1 MIIAQETLFI
11 KAREEFEAMVEWLNQ
26 ADGKGADKEGLR
38 IDQVERGLFPR
49 LLAIGFALLEA
60 YVAKFGRGDAGETLQ
75 REGRT
80 LRRST
85 DPHRRRY
92 VSIFGE
98 LLLRRFVYAV
108 RPKQKIE
115 YAPLDEQ
122 LGLPK
127 GECSYVLE
135 DWLQKLCVK
144 DSFAE
149 GVQTLHDWLGVKL
162 NVRGAEEINRRM
174 SQHAE
179 SYRESQS
186 SPPVKEEGEVI
197 VLAGDGKG
205 VPMRR
210 PLEERIRHSKRRGKA
225 KKRRGKGEKKNQKQ
239 MAYVGAVYTIDRYP
253 RTADDVVDEVQR
265 KQRAADRPKP
275 QHKRVWVEMTGER
288 EGTLA
293 NGKTRL
299 FARLGI
305 EVESREIDQDQP
317 IVCLMDG
324 ERALWTAMRQWLP
337 ARTVGI
343 LDLYHVLEYLWKAA
357 HCFHAEKSQAA
368 EEFVTARL
376 RMLLEGKV
384 GYLVGGLR
392 RKLASL
398 CGVKR
403 KRFLRV
409 IGYLENNRS
418 HMRYDEYLAAGYPI
432 GSGVIE
438 GACRHVVKDR
448 MELSGM
454 RWTVE
459 GAQAM
464 LYLRSIY
471 LNGDWKEFDEHRIQT
486 EQNTLFSKAA

>member
-1 MIIAQETLFI
+1 MIIANEKHFI
-11 KAREEFEAMVEWLNQ
+11 KAREEFETLLNWINQ
-26 ADGKGADKEGLR
+26 VDDEGLR
-38 IDQVERGLFPR
+38 IAQVERWLFSR
-49 LLAIGFALLEA
+49 LLAIGFELLAA
-60 YVAKFGRGDAGETLQ
+60 YVAKFGCGDEGETAL

-85 DPHRRRY
+85 HPHNRRY
-92 VSIFGE
+92 LSIFGE
-98 LLLRRFVYAV
+98 LIIQRFVYAV

-115 YAPLDEQ
+115 YVPVDEQ
-122 LGLPK
+122 LGLPQ

-144 DSFAE
+144 ESFDE

-162 NVRGAEEINRRM
+162 NVRGAESINRRM
-174 SQHAE
+174 AQHAE
-179 SYRESQS
+179 SYREAQ
-186 SPPVKEEGEVI
+186 PPPASEEEGEII

-210 PLEERIRHSKRRGKA
+210 PLEARISRS
-225 KKRRGKGEKKNQKQ
+225 KRRGKGEKKNKKQ
-239 MAYVGAVYTIDRYP
+239 MAYVGAVYTIDRYR
-253 RTADDVVDEVQR
+253 RTADDVVDEVHR
-265 KQRAADRPKP
+265 EACAADRPQP
-275 QHKRVWVEMTGER
+275 QHKRVWVEMTGQR
-288 EGTLA
+288 DDAPA

-299 FARLGI
+299 FAQLGV
-305 EVESREIDQDQP
+305 EVAGRDTDQNKP

-324 ERALWTAMRQWLP
+324 ERALWAAMRQWLP
-337 ARTVGI
+337 EQTVGI
-343 LDLYHVLEYLWKAA
+343 LDLYHVMEYLWKAA
-357 HCFHAEKSQAA
+357 HCFHAEKSDKA
-368 EEFVTARL
+368 EDFVTARL
-376 RMLLEGKV
+376 RMLLDGKV
-384 GYLVGGLR
+384 GYLIGGLR

-398 CGVKR
+398 CSAKR
-403 KRFLRV
+403 KRLLTV
-409 IGYLENNRS
+409 IGYLENNRT

-454 RWTVE
+454 RWTVD

-486 EQNTLFSKAA
+486 EQNALYGEAA

>member
-1 MIIAQETLFI
+1 MIIAQEMYFI
-11 KAREEFEAMVEWLNQ
+11 KARKEFEAMVAWIDQ
-26 ADGKGADKEGLR
+26 ADEAGLR
-38 IDQVERGLFPR
+38 IDQVERDLFGR
-49 LLAIGFALLEA
+49 LLALGFALLEA
-60 YVAKFGRGDAGETLQ
+60 YVAKCGCGDAGETVEK
-75 REGRT
+75 EGRT
-80 LRRST
+80 LRRSAG
-85 DPHRRRY
+85 PHRHRY

-98 LLLRRFVYAV
+98 LMLQRFVYAV

-115 YAPLDEQ
+115 HAPLDEQ

-144 DSFAE
+144 DSFDE
-149 GVQTLHDWLGVKL
+149 GVQTLYDWLGVKL
-162 NVRGAEEINRRM
+162 NVRVAESINRRM
-174 SQHAE
+174 AQHAE

-186 SPPVKEEGEVI
+186 SPAVKEEGEII

-210 PLEERIRHSKRRGKA
+210 PLEERIGHS
-225 KKRRGKGEKKNQKQ
+225 KRRGKGEKKNKKQ

-265 KQRAADRPKP
+265 EQRAADRPQPK
-275 QHKRVWVEMTGER
+275 HKRVWVEMTQQR
-288 EGTLA
+288 EDALA

-337 ARTVGI
+337 ERTVGI
-343 LDLYHVLEYLWKAA
+343 LDLYHVMEYLWKAA

-368 EEFVTARL
+368 EEFVTVRL

-398 CGVKR
+398 GGVKR
-403 KRFLRV
+403 KRLLRV
-409 IGYLENNRS
+409 IGYLENNRA

-448 MELSGM
+448 MEQSGM
-454 RWTVE
+454 RWTVD

-471 LNGDWKEFDEHRIQT
+471 LNGDWQEFDEHRIHT
-486 EQNTLFSKAA
+486 EQNTLYGQAA

>member
-1 MIIAQETLFI
+1 MIIAQETHFI
-11 KAREEFEAMVEWLNQ
+11 KAREEFEAMVTWLDQ
-26 ADGKGADKEGLR
+26 VDDEGLR
-38 IDQVERGLFPR
+38 IDQVERGLFSR

-60 YVAKFGRGDAGETLQ
+60 YVAKFGCGDAGETVEQ
-75 REGRT
+75 EGRT
-80 LRRST
+80 LRRSA

-92 VSIFGE
+92 LSIFGE
-98 LLLRRFVYAV
+98 LTLQRFVYAI

-115 YAPLDEQ
+115 YAAMDEQ
-122 LGLPK
+122 LGLPQ

-144 DSFAE
+144 ESFDE

-162 NVRGAEEINRRM
+162 NVRGAESINRRM
-174 SQHAE
+174 AQHAE
-179 SYRESQS
+179 SYREAQ
-186 SPPVKEEGEVI
+186 PPQASEEEGEII

-210 PLEERIRHSKRRGKA
+210 PLEERISHS
-225 KKRRGKGEKKNQKQ
+225 KRRGKGEKKNKKQ
-239 MAYVGAVYTIDRYP
+239 MAYVGAVYTIDRYC
-253 RTADDVVDEVQR
+253 RTSDDVVDEVQR
-265 KQRAADRPKP
+265 EECAADRPQP
-275 QHKRVWVEMTGER
+275 QHKRVWVEMTGQR
-288 EGTLA
+288 DDAPA

-299 FARLGI
+299 FAQLGV
-305 EVESREIDQDQP
+305 EVAGRDTDQNKP

-324 ERALWTAMRQWLP
+324 ERALWAAMRQWLP
-337 ARTVGI
+337 ERTVGI
-343 LDLYHVLEYLWKAA
+343 LDLYHVIEYLWKAA
-357 HCFHAEKSQAA
+357 HCFHAEKSDAA
-368 EEFVTARL
+368 EDFVTARL
-376 RMLLEGKV
+376 RMLLDGKV
-384 GYLVGGLR
+384 GYLIGGLR

-398 CGVKR
+398 RSATR
-403 KRFLRV
+403 KRLLTV

-454 RWTVE
+454 RWTVG

-486 EQNTLFSKAA
+486 EQNTLYRNAA